1 LLRGSS
7 GSGLMSLGRDMA
19 KRSTGWHREFD
30 DPIALPDGRTLI
42 TLRDAAS
49 CITAL
54 PKKEA
59 GAPEWQAAIEA
70 LMLVVELGG
79 PTMFARIG
87 AMQALNRHH
96 VRQFNPSRKEHHW
109 GRRITGGGESSR
121 GTDEPLLAHNDTR
134 PNPLCCCWRHFDG
147 NDTARLAG
155 LEHDSLDL
163 RRHQQ
168 AGWRP
173 RSPEG
178 ICAEVAAEI
187 WFKENDPEGVAFEY
201 EVLE

>member
-1 LLRGSS
+1 
-7 GSGLMSLGRDMA
+7 MA

-30 DPIALPDGRTLI
+30 DPIALPGGRTLI

-109 GRRITGGGESSR
+109 GRRKLKR
-121 GTDEPLLAHNDTR
+121 DR
-134 PNPLCCCWRHFDG
+134 
-147 NDTARLAG
+147 
-155 LEHDSLDL
+155 
-163 RRHQQ
+163 
-168 AGWRP
+168 
-173 RSPEG
+173 
-178 ICAEVAAEI
+178 
-187 WFKENDPEGVAFEY
+187 
-201 EVLE
+201 